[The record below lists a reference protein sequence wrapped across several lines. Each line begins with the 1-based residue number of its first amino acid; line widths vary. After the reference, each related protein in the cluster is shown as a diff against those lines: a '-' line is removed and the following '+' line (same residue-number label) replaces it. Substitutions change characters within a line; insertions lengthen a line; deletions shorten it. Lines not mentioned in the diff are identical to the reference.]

1 MTVLWNVRDVRPG
14 RDGRSDGAALH
25 HDRRRTDQGHRRRG
39 RRPSAGARDLGG
51 ATALPGLIDAHCHV
65 LSDTSRSPG
74 FGPPPARH
82 GEPPRPAGLGHYI
95 LAATADR
102 MLRSGF
108 TTVRDVGC
116 YDDESTVL
124 KLAIETGIVPGPR
137 ILDLRADRVRD
148 VARGRHLR
156 LDVPPGRRAVGH
168 AQGRPGTDPTRGADF
183 IKFMATGAR
192 SVVLEDP
199 EPPQMTLE
207 EMQSRS
213 STRRTGWG
221 GGWRPMPRDS
231 QGTRLAMQ
239 AGVDTIEH
247 GLALHREPR
256 LLDIMAERGTV
267 LVPTL
272 STFHDLAERF
282 VDDFAPVLV
291 EQAKRQ
297 LDEAMRTVDT
307 ARRAGVTMALGYDS
321 GPPGTSARELLRL
334 VGAGLSSAEAIRA
347 ATIGGAAALGR
358 EDLGRIDVGCR
369 ADVVLVD
376 GRPDE
381 DPTLLTQP
389 EAIILVVGRGVMVA
403 CRSVVQD
410 ERDQHVHPIAD
421 DPAVLDIDGLFLD
434 PGALDVAKR
443 PVGAIDALVDGILEA
458 ALGTG
463 ADLGHARDGHG
474 RSPPGGDA
482 GRRPASLGAPIR
494 RAGISGI
501 DAATRTSRP
510 RASPARIPSSA
521 PPACRA

>member
-1 MTVLWNVRDVRPG
+1 MTVLWNVRVFDPATGEAAERRSITIDADTITAIGDASGQPPDGG
-14 RDGRSDGAALH
+14 REMS
-25 HDRRRTDQGHRRRG
+25 
-39 RRPSAGARDLGG
+39 G
-51 ATALPGLIDAHCHV
+51 ATALPGLIDAHAHV

-137 ILDLRADRVRD
+137 VLTCGRIVSATSPGGDIFGSMYRQADGPWDMRKAVREQ
-148 VARGRHLR
+148 V
-156 LDVPPGRRAVGH
+156 
-168 AQGRPGTDPTRGADF
+168 QRGADF

-207 EMQSRS
+207 EMQAIVDEAHRMG
-213 STRRTGWG
+213 RRVAAHAEGLE
-221 GGWRPMPRDS
+221 
-231 QGTRLAMQ
+231 GTRLALQ

-256 LLDIMAERGTV
+256 LLDTMAERGTV

-321 GPPGTSARELLRL
+321 GPPGTSAQELLRL
-334 VGAGLSSAEAIRA
+334 VGAGLSNTEAIRA

-389 EAIILVVGRGVMVA
+389 EAIRLVVGRGMMVA
-403 CRSVVQD
+403 
-410 ERDQHVHPIAD
+410 
-421 DPAVLDIDGLFLD
+421 
-434 PGALDVAKR
+434 
-443 PVGAIDALVDGILEA
+443 
-458 ALGTG
+458 
-463 ADLGHARDGHG
+463 
-474 RSPPGGDA
+474 
-482 GRRPASLGAPIR
+482 
-494 RAGISGI
+494 
-501 DAATRTSRP
+501 
-510 RASPARIPSSA
+510 
-521 PPACRA
+521 